1 MQLSLAALWHLRSKL
16 QRSCECNK
24 YLLCSP
30 HIWQKLHSHPTPSTP
45 HQDLKCK
52 PAGPPWGGRAG
63 ATTYACTHTG
73 DRRQGGQSSAVHTQ
87 FLKKRWFLS
96 REWNPSPSASLC
108 CFVFPSY
115 TKAAFHSLLFP
126 VLLQNVHP
134 YCLCSS
140 AQAPGIP
147 A

>member
-1 MQLSLAALWHLRSKL
+1 MQQISALFTSYLAKIA
-16 QRSCECNK
+16 Q
-24 YLLCSP
+24 SP
-30 HIWQKLHSHPTPSTP
+30 HPQHTTSRPQMQTSRSSLRREGRSHHLCLH
-45 HQDLKCK
+45 
-52 PAGPPWGGRAG
+52 
-63 ATTYACTHTG
+63 THTG